1 MANSQPRRVLPISGG
16 DVSRVSIILPTFN
29 RAHLIGESI
38 ASALGQSHPPAE
50 LIVVDDGS
58 TDRTAEV
65 VSNFGD
71 PVRYLRQE
79 NAGKSAALNRGIAA
93 ASGGALLVLD
103 DDDLLPP
110 GALAAHVAAL
120 VATPEAEFS
129 FGRFVRFNG
138 RSENAFSS
146 TDIEPLPQ
154 LGEKR
159 LLVQLMQCCFLPNPA
174 WMVRRDLQMAVAPY
188 RRDLPRG
195 QDYDMILRIA
205 RAARGVYAGGITL
218 HQRKHVAVR
227 NTSKGRVVAK
237 DTVSGWIEAEQ
248 MMFRE
253 VDATWSDAEFQP
265 FSDSPTG
272 PEGER
277 LAILQRAIIMFMRKV
292 HDRAGYHLARYAER
306 LGDDAPAPR
315 ELMIASDLL
324 GARYGIDDLID
335 GSHDPKGLG
344 ARNLPLALRKAMA
357 RQLPWR
363 VRELLRDRQFEDS
376 ARLLEWGVRAFGTA
390 ALLGAGADR
399 LIAYRST
406 RQATPSMTA
415 A

>member
-1 MANSQPRRVLPISGG
+1 M
-16 DVSRVSIILPTFN
+16 SIILPTFN

-50 LIVVDDGS
+50 IIVVDDGS
-58 TDRTAEV
+58 TDRTADV

-71 PVRYLRQE
+71 PVRYLRQD

-93 ASGGALLVLD
+93 ASGDALLVLD

-120 VATPEAEFS
+120 VAAPEAGFS
-129 FGRFVRFNG
+129 FGRFVRFSG
-138 RSENAFSS
+138 PSENAFSS

-174 WMVRRDLQMAVAPY
+174 WMVRRDLQVAAAPY
-188 RRDLPRG
+188 RRNLPRG

-205 RAARGVYAGGITL
+205 RAAPGVYAGGITL
-218 HQRKHVAVR
+218 HQRKHVAAR
-227 NTSKGRVVAK
+227 NTSKGKVVAK

-253 VDATWSDAEFQP
+253 LDATWSDADFQP
-265 FSDSPTG
+265 FSDSPAG

-292 HDRAGYHLARYAER
+292 HDRAAYHLVRYAER
-306 LGDDAPAPR
+306 LGNGAPTPR
-315 ELMIASDLL
+315 ELMIAGDLL

-335 GSHDPKGLG
+335 GSHDPEQLG
-344 ARNLPLALRKAMA
+344 ARHLPLSLRKAMA
-357 RQLPWR
+357 RQMPWR
-363 VRELLRDRQFEDS
+363 MRELLRDGRFED
-376 ARLLEWGVRAFGTA
+376 AAHLLEWGARAFGTA
-390 ALLGAGADR
+390 ALLAAGADR

-406 RQATPSMTA
+406 PQATPRKTA